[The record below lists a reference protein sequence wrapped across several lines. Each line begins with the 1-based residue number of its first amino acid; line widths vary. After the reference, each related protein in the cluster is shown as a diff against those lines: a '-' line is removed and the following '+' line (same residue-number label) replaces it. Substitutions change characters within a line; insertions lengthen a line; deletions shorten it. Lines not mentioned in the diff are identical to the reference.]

1 MRPRAMPP
9 LAWWVA
15 CLAAALAGPKPGRR
29 RLPLRPK
36 IGKPG
41 GSAKAETKRH
51 RVAARMR
58 PVGPPSRAQRGRAGA
73 SQQRPKAQHLP
84 EIRYSLTR
92 TSYPLVDA
100 KQAVTGIDNAAKMLH
115 Y

>member
-1 MRPRAMPP
+1 M
-9 LAWWVA
+9 V
-15 CLAAALAGPKPGRR
+15 GR
-29 RLPLRPK
+29 LF
-36 IGKPG
+36 G
-41 GSAKAETKRH
+41 GSPCWAQTGAPAAPFASQDRQARGFGQSGDKAAPCCGAD
-51 RVAARMR
+51 AA
-58 PVGPPSRAQRGRAGA
+58 GWPPSRAQRGRAGA

-115 Y
+115 RSAS